1 MAAPAGNS
9 FSSNAT
15 TANVVVTGSMIWND
29 CRDLL
34 TVLERMAIR
43 QAASVDGYSNTQIAY
58 NIAFQ
63 TYSNTGNFAY
73 PTARFIDTA
82 GTAIYNANTTI
93 QGIANCIQNVLTAN
107 T

>member
-15 TANVVVTGSMIWND
+15 TANVVFAGSMIWND

-34 TVLERMAIR
+34 TLLERMAVR
-43 QAASVDGYSNTQIAY
+43 QTAGVDGYSNSQIAY

-63 TYSNTGNFAY
+63 TYSNTGNFGY
-73 PTARFIDTA
+73 PTARLQDA
-82 GTAIYNANTTI
+82 GSTVVYNANVTV
-93 QGIANCIQNVLTAN
+93 QGIANCIQTVLTAN